1 MPGGFMYNF
10 LKKTDPEIYDIVM
23 QETEKQQNT
32 LGMIASENYA
42 SMAVLEAM
50 STTLQNKYAEG
61 YPGRRYYAGNKF
73 VDISEQLAIDRLK
86 KLYGAEHANVQPNA
100 GSGANMAVYYALLKP
115 GDKILSMSLD
125 QGGHLTHGSPV
136 NFSGNLYKPVF
147 YALDKETHRIDY
159 DEVRKVALREKPKLV
174 LSGFTAYPR
183 EIDFK
188 KFQEIAQEVGAYAMA
203 DIAHIA
209 GLVAGK
215 AHMSPVPYADVVT
228 FTTHKTLRGPRGA
241 AILSKEVH
249 AKAIDKAVF
258 PGLQGGP
265 FEHVIAAKAVCF
277 KEAMT
282 IEFENYSHQIV
293 KNSRALAE
301 SLIAHGFRLSTG
313 GSDNHMVL
321 VDLSSMPLTGK
332 DGQEKLEEI
341 GIIANR
347 NMIPY
352 DTRPPFVTSGLRLG
366 TAVLTTRGF
375 TESDMQYV
383 GDIIHKS
390 LLTDVS
396 RDAIKAEVLE
406 LCKKYPVYQNIK

>member
-1 MPGGFMYNF
+1 
-10 LKKTDPEIYDIVM
+10 
-23 QETEKQQNT
+23 
-32 LGMIASENYA
+32 
-42 SMAVLEAM
+42 
-50 STTLQNKYAEG
+50 
-61 YPGRRYYAGNKF
+61 
-73 VDISEQLAIDRLK
+73 
-86 KLYGAEHANVQPNA
+86 
-100 GSGANMAVYYALLKP
+100 LLKP

>member
-1 MPGGFMYNF
+1 MYDS
-10 LKKTDPEIYDIVM
+10 LKKTDPEIYGIVM
-23 QETEKQQNT
+23 KETEKQQNT

-73 VDISEQLAIDRLK
+73 VDMSEQLAIDRLK
-86 KLYGAEHANVQPNA
+86 TLYGAEHANVQPNA

-188 KFQEIAQEVGAYAMA
+188 QFQEIAQEAGAYAMA

-215 AHMSPVPYADVVT
+215 AHMSPVPYADAVT

-277 KEAMT
+277 KEAMAP
-282 IEFENYSHQIV
+282 EFENYSHQIV

-301 SLIAHGFRLSTG
+301 SLLAHGFKLSTG

-321 VDLSSMPLTGK
+321 VDLSSTLLTGK

-366 TAVLTTRGF
+366 TAVLTTRGLG
-375 TESDMQYV
+375 ESEMQYV

-390 LLTDVS
+390 LMTDVS
-396 RDAIKAEVLE
+396 RDAITAEVLE

>member
-1 MPGGFMYNF
+1 
-10 LKKTDPEIYDIVM
+10 
-23 QETEKQQNT
+23 
-32 LGMIASENYA
+32 
-42 SMAVLEAM
+42 
-50 STTLQNKYAEG
+50 
-61 YPGRRYYAGNKF
+61 
-73 VDISEQLAIDRLK
+73 
-86 KLYGAEHANVQPNA
+86 
-100 GSGANMAVYYALLKP
+100 
-115 GDKILSMSLD
+115 
-125 QGGHLTHGSPV
+125 
-136 NFSGNLYKPVF
+136 
-147 YALDKETHRIDY
+147 
-159 DEVRKVALREKPKLV
+159 
-174 LSGFTAYPR
+174 
-183 EIDFK
+183 
-188 KFQEIAQEVGAYAMA
+188 
-203 DIAHIA
+203 
-209 GLVAGK
+209 
-215 AHMSPVPYADVVT
+215 VPYADAVT

-282 IEFENYSHQIV
+282 QEFENYSHQIV

-301 SLIAHGFRLSTG
+301 SLIAHGFKLSTG

-321 VDLSSMPLTGK
+321 VDLSGTPLTGK

-366 TAVLTTRGF
+366 TAILTTRGF

-390 LLTDVS
+390 LVTDVS

-406 LCKKYPVYQNIK
+406 LCRKYPVYTNIIK

>member
-1 MPGGFMYNF
+1 MYNF

-282 IEFENYSHQIV
+282 IEFENYSHQII

>member
-1 MPGGFMYNF
+1 MYNF